1 MVHQIQPDELKKTIF
16 QFQLAASA
24 NRGPLNE
31 TEPHFN
37 LTTYVTS
44 DNDVSVV
51 DDDADTDAADDD
63 VDNDDNVQGA
73 SRVSL
78 SDVDIQVKD
87 DESHSPEKGHQ
98 APELSSSPILKALT
112 SLGQKL
118 A

>member
-1 MVHQIQPDELKKTIF
+1 MGLKTIF

-51 DDDADTDAADDD
+51 DDDADDADNDD
-63 VDNDDNVQGA
+63 VHNDDNVQGA

-78 SDVDIQVKD
+78 SDVDIQVND

-98 APELSSSPILKALT
+98 APEIRSSPILKALT

>member
-1 MVHQIQPDELKKTIF
+1 MGLKTIF

-51 DDDADTDAADDD
+51 DDDADTDADADDN
-63 VDNDDNVQGA
+63 VHNDDNVQGA
-73 SRVSL
+73 SRGSL

-98 APELSSSPILKALT
+98 APEIRSSPILKALT